1 MPRSRVKVLHPT
13 EEKDTKSMAFQLM
26 DKADEQQVIAEAQ
39 GMPAEVAEQL
49 VYRFRDKNGK
59 EVTGLSWVGTK
70 EVAYQLARKEKD
82 VIVID
87 RVEFQPD
94 PEDKEYVL
102 FTAYAKELRTG
113 RTAIGFKSQWRKMK
127 AGGAIVP
134 NTFWFEQGASKA
146 KRNAMQELLPVT
158 FIKEMIKKFLKNGNV
173 LELSAP
179 KEIAVPTEEEA
190 GALKPYYEKI
200 LGFKN
205 VQALKA
211 YEGLVMTENA
221 QNKKLSGKEM
231 YMFRQAVS
239 KKLSVLQ
246 KK

>member
-1 MPRSRVKVLHPT
+1 MPKSRVKIIQPT
-13 EEKDTKSMAFQLM
+13 EERDTKSLAFQLM
-26 DKADEQQVIAEAQ
+26 DKADEAQIIAEAQ

-49 VYRFRDKNGK
+49 VYRFRDSNGK
-59 EVTGLSWVGTK
+59 EITGLSWVGTK
-70 EVAYQLARKEKD
+70 ETAYQLARKEKD
-82 VIVID
+82 VIVIEK
-87 RVEFQPD
+87 VEFQPD

-127 AGGAIVP
+127 AKGAIVQ

-158 FIKEMIKKFLKNGNV
+158 FIKQMIAQFLKKGNV

-179 KEIAVPTEEEA
+179 KEIAVPTENEA
-190 GALKPYYEKI
+190 GVLKPYFEKI

-205 VQALKA
+205 PQALKS
-211 YEGLVMTENA
+211 YEGLVITENA

-231 YMFRQAVS
+231 YLFRQAVA
-239 KKLSVLQ
+239 KKLSALQ
-246 KK
+246 SK